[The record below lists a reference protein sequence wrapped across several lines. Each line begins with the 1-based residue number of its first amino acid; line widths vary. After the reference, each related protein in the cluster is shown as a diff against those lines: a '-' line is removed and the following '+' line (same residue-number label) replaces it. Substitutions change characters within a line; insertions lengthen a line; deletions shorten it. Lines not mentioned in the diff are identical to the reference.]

1 MMYDS
6 YKINTKILKRA
17 ITEINNSLDPV
28 KEKSKYQI
36 CKASN
41 IDCQKKFTTSRQR
54 ENHSQFIYSVFGKQ
68 KNCNDLPVKYV
79 NKELRH
85 VKIGTYLRF

>member
-1 MMYDS
+1 MIHTRLL
-6 YKINTKILKRA
+6 INTKIPIRA

-41 IDCQKKFTTSRQR
+41 IDCQKNFTTSRQR

-85 VKIGTYLRF
+85 VKIGTNLKF

>member
-28 KEKSKYQI
+28 KEKSK
-36 CKASN
+36 
-41 IDCQKKFTTSRQR
+41 
-54 ENHSQFIYSVFGKQ
+54 HVP
-68 KNCNDLPVKYV
+68 DLQSLKY
-79 NKELRH
+79 
-85 VKIGTYLRF
+85 